1 MDSTSTVSVWQA
13 ILVAALAGV
22 GGGLLGTW
30 ARIRYERTAELR
42 SRMIQAA
49 DDFATAAFRTIAGIR
64 DLPKTIQDLG
74 DVILIPVRDKGK
86 LQFHPDV
93 EQATAIAVGLADEL
107 QERFARVQVLFGIQ
121 GESAATLHAW
131 IAIVSVRNCVNVLR
145 MAPGSLLPNVTP
157 DDAGLKQWNENFG
170 RVVNELDSFSQSARV
185 RRLNRPQAVAIPVAE
200 RALHPGRPS
209 RFSPYAASLRL
220 PRLDSN
226 QQPSG

>member
-42 SRMIQAA
+42 SSMIQAA

-64 DLPKTIQDLG
+64 DLPKMIQDLG
-74 DVILIPVRDKGK
+74 DVVLIPVRDKGK
-86 LQFHPDV
+86 LKFHPDV

-157 DDAGLKQWNENFG
+157 DDAGLKQWNENFS
-170 RVVNELDSFSQSARV
+170 RVVNELDSFSQSARREIRAGSIAAAWRRV
-185 RRLNRPQAVAIPVAE
+185 WNGPLFHRLRVWRALWRRRRLR
-200 RALHPGRPS
+200 RAGRRRVGP
-209 RFSPYAASLRL
+209 
-220 PRLDSN
+220 
-226 QQPSG
+226 